1 MTRLQY
7 IWEELNASFWFV
19 PILMLIVAIAS
30 AFGFIYLDNTLDY
43 TPDGFLNYIF
53 SGSADSARSILSTI
67 AGASIG
73 VAGTVF
79 SITLVV
85 LTLAT
90 SQMGSRLLSNFMYD
104 RLNQAVLGTYVSTF
118 VYCLLVL
125 NSITETEELEFIPFI
140 SVFAALI
147 AAVAS
152 IILLIVFIHHIS
164 VSIQANKV
172 IANISESMLKNVD
185 TLFPEELGTNKG
197 QLSPDVEAIKK
208 SFRHQKNITST
219 ESGYLQSVDS
229 DDLMKLA
236 KKEDLLIIMQYK
248 PGDYLV
254 KDLKIGEVLG
264 HNKPVESITGDIN
277 DTFITSQ
284 VRTTTQDAEFSIH
297 QIVEIASR
305 ALSTGVNDPYTVIA
319 CIDNLTTILTRLASV
334 TFPSPRR
341 YDKDGQLRIITK
353 VLTFGGMMDASF
365 NQIRQYAEEIPAVM
379 IRLMDAFITIC
390 SFAENRNQREHILN
404 HADMVMNAA
413 ENSFT
418 ETRDVDD
425 IRSRYNTLRLQQNC
439 LLS

>member
-1 MTRLQY
+1 MTNLQY

-19 PILMLIVAIAS
+19 PILMLTLSIAS
-30 AFGFIYLDNTLDY
+30 AFGFIYLDNHLEY
-43 TPDGFLNYIF
+43 TPDGFFKYIF

-104 RLNQAVLGTYVSTF
+104 RLNQIVLGTYVSTF

-125 NSITETEELEFIPFI
+125 NSITETEEFEFIPFI
-140 SVFAALI
+140 SVFIALV

-164 VSIQANKV
+164 VSIQSNKV
-172 IANISESMLKNVD
+172 IANISESMLKNMD
-185 TLFPEELGTNKG
+185 SLFPIEMGTNEG
-197 QLSPDVEAIKK
+197 QHTPDAEALKN
-208 SFRHQKNITST
+208 SFSYQKDITSS

-236 KKEDLLIIMQYK
+236 IQEDLLIILQYK

-254 KDLKIGEVLG
+254 KDLKICEVFG
-264 HNKPVESITGDIN
+264 HEEIYESISDDIN

-284 VRTTTQDAEFSIH
+284 VRTTTQDAEFPIH

-305 ALSTGVNDPYTVIA
+305 ALSTGVNDPYTAIA
-319 CIDNLTTILTRLASV
+319 CIDNLTTIMTRLAF
-334 TFPSPRR
+334 TNFPSSWR
-341 YDKDGQLRIITK
+341 YDEDGRLRIIAEG
-353 VLTFGGMMDASF
+353 LTFGKMMDTSF
-365 NQIRQYAEEIPAVM
+365 NQIRQYAEENPSVM
-379 IRLMDAFITIC
+379 IRLMDAFTTIC
-390 SFAENRNQREHILN
+390 SFAENRNQREHILK

-413 ENSFT
+413 ENSFV
-418 ETRDVDD
+418 EDRDLDD
-425 IRSRYNTLRLQQNC
+425 IRRRYNTLRL
-439 LLS
+439 